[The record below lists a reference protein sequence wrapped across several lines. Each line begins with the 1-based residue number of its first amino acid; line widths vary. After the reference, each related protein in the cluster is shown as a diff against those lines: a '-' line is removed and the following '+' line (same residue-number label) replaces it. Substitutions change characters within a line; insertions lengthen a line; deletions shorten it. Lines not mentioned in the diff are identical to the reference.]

1 MDFNPAN
8 VLILCKT
15 KLNQEYP
22 NLQPTQPTIEEKLF
36 ANAIY
41 SQIIAKS
48 QQRLIVEEE
57 LCLDYNDDADSDD
70 DCSYDQPTSISSS
83 QPEPMEVVS
92 SSSSQETAS
101 DEPSSEEQYEA
112 PSTSSAADTRVSAS
126 TIQKIVDHTQQ
137 HSWGQAA
144 KRYRKSKSFIQDIV
158 ESQRKG
164 GSKQAKLEKI
174 RDHCQLMFAESRR
187 NGNIIHYWNL
197 QEWARVKAS
206 EVGLQD
212 FKASANFLHKFK
224 KANNIVSRKVTKF
237 VTRREIAGEAEILE
251 TAKAFMNMSSILAK
265 RRLNMN

>member
-41 SQIIAKS
+41 FEIIAKS

-126 TIQKIVDHTQQ
+126 TIQKIVDYTQQ

-144 KRYRKSKSFIQDIV
+144 K
-158 ESQRKG
+158 RKG

-251 TAKAFMNMSSILAK
+251 TAKAFVNEI
-265 RRLNMN
+265 NQFTDDEN